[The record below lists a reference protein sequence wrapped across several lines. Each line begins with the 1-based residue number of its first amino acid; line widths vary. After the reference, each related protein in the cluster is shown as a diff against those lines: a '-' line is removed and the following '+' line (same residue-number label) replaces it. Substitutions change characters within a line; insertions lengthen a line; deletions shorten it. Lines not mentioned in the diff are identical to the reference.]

1 MRRDALELLKQVLEI
16 PSVNS
21 RDNEGAVAEFLADY
35 FKQHGVDAKVQSI
48 DEKHANV
55 IAFVPGKNREQ
66 TVIWNGH
73 LDTVPYGN
81 LEEWNTDPAK
91 AVEADGRLYARGTSD
106 MKSGL
111 AAMVYALCHLDE
123 EPACN
128 IQFLGTCDEEK
139 NGLGAEMV
147 LKENE
152 LADGEW
158 MLVGEPTGMMLG
170 VAQKGCLWLEI
181 SINGKTSH
189 GAYPKEGANAV
200 TCAVKVADVV
210 KAYVEQFSHELLG
223 TSTAQITMIQGG
235 VANNMTPDQ
244 CRIVMDI
251 RMVPG
256 LTADMVFACAE
267 EAMKHEKECDPR
279 FEGRFTAL
287 NNRRAIEI
295 PDTHPMTSGLREMIR
310 EHGYS
315 GDNIGINFFTDASV
329 LDREDHKKI
338 LLFGPGEPA
347 MAHKPNEYV
356 EINKYEDAIMILQQF
371 AKTCMQE

>member
-1 MRRDALELLKQVLEI
+1 MKKDAVDLLKQVLEI

-21 RDNEGAVAEFLADY
+21 KDEEGAVAEFLANY
-35 FKQHGVDAKVQSI
+35 FVEHGIEASVQRI
-48 DEKHANV
+48 DDTHANV
-55 IAFVPGKNREQ
+55 IAFVPGKDPSR

-81 LEEWNTDPAK
+81 PDEWNTDPAK
-91 AVEADGRLYARGTSD
+91 AVEMDGKLFARGTSD

-111 AAMVYALCHLDE
+111 VAMAYALCHLDE
-123 EPACN
+123 KPACN

-147 LKENE
+147 LKEGKMAE
-152 LADGEW
+152 AEW
-158 MLVGEPTGMMLG
+158 MLVGEPTGMKLG

-181 SINGKTSH
+181 CINGKTSH

-200 TCAVKVADVV
+200 MCAVRIANEVQE
-210 KAYVEQFSHELLG
+210 YVQQFRHELLG

-256 LTADMVFACAE
+256 LTTEKVIRRAE
-267 EAMKHEKECDPR
+267 EALSCEKSADPR
-279 FEGRFTAL
+279 FSGVFTPL

-295 PDTHPMTSGLREMIR
+295 ADTHPMTSGLRKILQEQ
-310 EHGYS
+310 GYS
-315 GDNIGINFFTDASV
+315 GEKLGINFFTDASV
-329 LDREDHKKI
+329 LDREDQKRI
-338 LLFGPGEPA
+338 LLFGPGEPF

-356 EINKYEDAIMILQQF
+356 EIAKFEDAITVLQEF
-371 AKTCMQE
+371 AKTC